1 MSEHVLSTLSFL
13 ECWQNDRFP
22 ARNAYPCSQPIW
34 ASWWETDEDIM
45 KIPILLTRT
54 AFREGV
60 FARDENRCVFCPL
73 PAEDAHHIIE
83 RRLWPDGG
91 YYLDNGASVCR
102 AHHIRCET
110 TDRKSVGVGKSGYVR
125 VDVGGG
131 GIMKKKK

>member
-1 MSEHVLSTLSFL
+1 
-13 ECWQNDRFP
+13 
-22 ARNAYPCSQPIW
+22 
-34 ASWWETDEDIM
+34 M

-60 FARDENRCVFCPL
+60 FARDEYRCVFCPL

-102 AHHIRCET
+102 DHHIRCET
-110 TDRKSVGVGKSGYVR
+110 TEISVEDVRDAAGITRIMVPPHLDRKSTRLNSSH
-125 VDVGGG
+125 
-131 GIMKKKK
+131 